1 MTAEE
6 FEIAYCK
13 GRRVSTRS
21 ISNWLKEHSEMAED
35 ALKEG
40 VPPEKVLNIVIGA
53 MKKTSALLDEEL
65 NRGIDFISEKERQL
79 KMKNQ
84 GEKA

>member
-53 MKKTSALLDEEL
+53 MKKTAALLDEEL
-65 NRGIDFISEKERQL
+65 ARGIDFISEKERQL
-79 KMKNQ
+79 EMKNQ
-84 GEKA
+84 GEKP

>member
-21 ISNWLKEHSEMAED
+21 ISNWLKEHSESV
-35 ALKEG
+35 LKLAD
-40 VPPEKVLNIVIGA
+40 VLEQRGTVD
-53 MKKTSALLDEEL
+53 KDE
-65 NRGIDFISEKERQL
+65 ISSL
-79 KMKNQ
+79 F
-84 GEKA
+84 

>member
-21 ISNWLKEHSEMAED
+21 ISNWLKEHSELAED
-35 ALKEG
+35 ALKSG
-40 VPPEKVLNIVIGA
+40 VSSENVLKIVIGA
-53 MKKTSALLDEEL
+53 MKKTASLLDEEL
-65 NRGIDFISEKERQL
+65 ERGIDFISEKERQL
-79 KMKNQ
+79 ELKKPI
-84 GEKA
+84 GGI

>member
-21 ISNWLKEHSEMAED
+21 ISNWLKEHSDLAED

-40 VPPEKVLNIVIGA
+40 VAPENVLKIVIGA
-53 MKKTSALLDEEL
+53 MKKTAALLDEEL
-65 NRGIDFISEKERQL
+65 DRGIDFISEKERMLEL
-79 KMKNQ
+79 KNS
-84 GEKA
+84 

>member
-21 ISNWLKEHSEMAED
+21 ISNWLKEHSDLAED

-40 VPPEKVLNIVIGA
+40 VPPENVLKIVIGA
-53 MKKTSALLDEEL
+53 MKKTAALLDEEL
-65 NRGIDFISEKERQL
+65 DRGIDFISEKERMLEL
-79 KMKNQ
+79 KNS
-84 GEKA
+84 

>member
-21 ISNWLKEHSEMAED
+21 ISNWLKEHSESAKD
-35 ALKEG
+35 ALEAG
-40 VPPEKVLNIVIGA
+40 VSTENVLKIVIGS
-53 MKKTSALLDEEL
+53 MEKTYKLLDEEL
-65 NRGIDFISEKERQL
+65 ERGIDFISEKERQL
-79 KMKNQ
+79 ELKHQ
-84 GEKA
+84 GEQP